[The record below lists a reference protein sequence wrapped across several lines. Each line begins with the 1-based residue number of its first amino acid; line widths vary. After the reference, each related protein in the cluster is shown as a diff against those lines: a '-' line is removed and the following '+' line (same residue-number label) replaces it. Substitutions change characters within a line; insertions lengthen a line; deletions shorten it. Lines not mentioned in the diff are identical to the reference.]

1 MDHLLIYDSILR
13 PHQGPAADFAPFHS
27 VYISIPISMHGC
39 VPRRDARAETRPTEI
54 EAAPARCGAI
64 TSHGLLLLPKNAGRD
79 RARRERARVMEVG
92 GGGGGRENCVYNI
105 TVVVFVEEG
114 GKDQ

>member
-1 MDHLLIYDSILR
+1 
-13 PHQGPAADFAPFHS
+13 
-27 VYISIPISMHGC
+27 MHGC

-92 GGGGGRENCVYNI
+92 GGEGGEKSVYNI
-105 TVVVFVEEG
+105 TVVVFVEEE
-114 GKDQ
+114 GKDR